1 MRTSKDQLAMPI
13 YPDQKSR
20 EAESRFKVKN
30 EKSELKIIERT
41 DTLYVSGNSKF
52 SFSASKMKKAEQKI
66 YFGPARLFDKKM
78 DQFIH

>member
-13 YPDQKSR
+13 YPGQKSR
-20 EAESRFKVKN
+20 EVESRFKIEN
-30 EKSELKIIERT
+30 EKGELKIIERKAS
-41 DTLYVSGNSKF
+41 LYVSENSKI

-66 YFGPARLFDKKM
+66 YFGPARLFDRKM